1 MSLMSHRTRPLLVRS
16 WDWGEEGESR
26 LGVANPGL
34 WDVPQSPAEAG
45 VGVGWGEGTEARY
58 PHLAPPPVGG
68 GIPKLGAEPQL
79 CS

>member
-1 MSLMSHRTRPLLVRS
+1 MPLLVRR

-45 VGVGWGEGTEARY
+45 GDRSKVSPPG
-58 PHLAPPPVGG
+58 PAPSGG
-68 GIPKLGAEPQL
+68 GYLSWGRSRSCVPELMLL
-79 CS
+79 CARK

>member
-1 MSLMSHRTRPLLVRS
+1 MPLLVRR

-45 VGVGWGEGTEARY
+45 VGGGWGEGTEARY

-68 GIPKLGAEPQL
+68 DT
-79 CS
+79 

>member
-1 MSLMSHRTRPLLVRS
+1 MPLLVRR

-45 VGVGWGEGTEARY
+45 VGGGGGREPKQGIPTWPR
-58 PHLAPPPVGG
+58 PQWG